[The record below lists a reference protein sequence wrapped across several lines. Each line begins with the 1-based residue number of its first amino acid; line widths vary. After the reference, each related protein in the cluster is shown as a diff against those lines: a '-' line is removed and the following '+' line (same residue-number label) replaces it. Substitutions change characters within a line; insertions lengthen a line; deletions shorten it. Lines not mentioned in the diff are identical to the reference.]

1 MTHIRL
7 FCAPLSLALL
17 PCLLCPIT
25 HSLVPSQAFVPQ
37 LSLSCPVFR
46 APSES
51 LIPRLSH
58 PSLVPVF
65 CLVPRLSSPLAP
77 SLVAP
82 GRTRSFSLRVD
93 TSALNHNH
101 ITKQNKSAYPM
112 FASNALMLSNAEQP
126 PMKSPV
132 IPLTAGPD
140 LGRHNNAR
148 LDNIGIQKRYA
159 SNVLTG

>member
-1 MTHIRL
+1 
-7 FCAPLSLALL
+7 
-17 PCLLCPIT
+17 
-25 HSLVPSQAFVPQ
+25 
-37 LSLSCPVFR
+37 
-46 APSES
+46 
-51 LIPRLSH
+51 
-58 PSLVPVF
+58 
-65 CLVPRLSSPLAP
+65 
-77 SLVAP
+77 
-82 GRTRSFSLRVD
+82 
-93 TSALNHNH
+93 
-101 ITKQNKSAYPM
+101 M